1 MKKDIPRLS
10 AETGCCMPLLLTKDM
25 SHDFGGL
32 RAVNNYNLEIETGQI
47 RGLIGPNGA
56 GKTTIFNLISGIYK
70 PTEGDILLNGKS
82 IVGLKPY
89 EIAAMGLGRTFQNLR
104 LWRHM
109 NVLDHVKMARYSKIS
124 YGLLGAF
131 FGTPKR
137 RREEAEIE
145 EKAYSLLELVGVAN
159 LADQLIV
166 NLPYG
171 DQRRVEMARALATE
185 PKILFLD
192 EPTAGMNPEELIQM
206 MDIVRRVHSEFGLA
220 IFLIEHRLK
229 VVMELCEIIQT
240 LVFGEVIAEGS
251 SEEIQNDPKVIEAY
265 LGKETIL

>member
-1 MKKDIPRLS
+1 
-10 AETGCCMPLLLTKDM
+10 MPLLRVDKM

-32 RAVNNYNLEIETGQI
+32 RAVNNYDLKVEPGQI

-56 GKTTIFNLISGIYK
+56 GKTTIFNLITGIYK
-70 PTEGDILLNGKS
+70 PTEGDIYLESKR
-82 IVGLKPY
+82 ITGLEPHR
-89 EIAAMGLGRTFQNLR
+89 IADMGIARTFQNLQ

-109 NVLDHVKMARYSKIS
+109 TVLEHVKMACYSKIT
-124 YGLLGAF
+124 YGLIGAF

-137 RREEAEIE
+137 NREEAKIE
-145 EKAYSLLELVGVAN
+145 AKAHDLLKIVGVDHI
-159 LADQLIV
+159 ADQVVI

-171 DQRRVEMARALATE
+171 DQRRVEMARALAIE

-206 MDIVRRVHSEFGLA
+206 MEIIRHVHRELGLA

-229 VVMELCEIIQT
+229 MVMELCDIIQT
-240 LVFGEVIAEGS
+240 LDFGRVIAEGTP
-251 SEEIQNDPKVIEAY
+251 EEIQNDPKVIDAY
-265 LGKETIL
+265 LGKEVVL

>member
-1 MKKDIPRLS
+1 
-10 AETGCCMPLLLTKDM
+10 MPLLHVDKM

-32 RAVNNYNLEIETGQI
+32 RAVNNYDLNVEPGQI

-56 GKTTIFNLISGIYK
+56 GKTTIFNLITGIYK
-70 PTEGDILLNGKS
+70 PTEGDIYLESKR
-82 IVGLKPY
+82 ITGLEPHR
-89 EIAAMGLGRTFQNLR
+89 IADMGIARTFQNLQ

-109 NVLDHVKMARYSKIS
+109 TVLEHVKMACYSKIT
-124 YGLLGAF
+124 YGLIGAF

-137 RREEAEIE
+137 QREEAKIE
-145 EKAYSLLELVGVAN
+145 AKAHDLLKIVGVDHIAE
-159 LADQLIV
+159 QVVI

-171 DQRRVEMARALATE
+171 DQRRVEMARALAIE

-206 MDIVRRVHSEFGLA
+206 MEIIRHVHRELGLA

-229 VVMELCEIIQT
+229 MVMELCEIIQT
-240 LVFGEVIAEGS
+240 LDFGRVIAEGTP
-251 SEEIQNDPKVIEAY
+251 EEIQNDPKVIDAY
-265 LGKETIL
+265 LGKEVVL